1 VRLSADS
8 ITSVRT
14 RPKQLVGALAIGFG
28 ITAAVVGQPS
38 AQSTPTA
45 TSTAPA
51 VNSSTPV
58 ESTPVA
64 EENGIEWAREIDPAT
79 NAPVR
84 RATAFIT
91 TDAIIYAVLPV
102 ERIEQG
108 SAVEATWSYNGIP
121 VPALTATVTVG
132 QTYEHGWIEF
142 HLTLPQ
148 GQIWPTGEYTISI
161 AINGQPAAEST
172 IEVTVPPS

>member
-1 VRLSADS
+1 VRLSEYS
-8 ITSVRT
+8 IISVRT
-14 RPKQLVGALAIGFG
+14 RPKQFIGALVIGFG
-28 ITAAVVGQPS
+28 ITAAVVVQPS
-38 AQSTPTA
+38 AQTPPPA

-51 VNSSTPV
+51 VNNATPV
-58 ESTPVA
+58 ESTPIS
-64 EENGIEWAREIDPAT
+64 EEAAIEWAREIDPAT

-108 SAVEATWSYNGIP
+108 SVVEATWSYNGTP
-121 VPALTATVTVG
+121 VPALTATVTVE
-132 QTYEHGWIEF
+132 QTYENGWIEF

-148 GQIWPTGEYTISI
+148 GQIWPTGEYTIAI
-161 AINGQPAAEST
+161 AINSQQVAEST